1 MKKITITA
9 SDGYQLGAMIAKP
22 IDKSSQ
28 TVIISS
34 GTGIKKEFYI
44 NFAQF
49 LVNNS
54 YNVLLFDYRGI
65 GESAPDD
72 LKLSDA
78 YMHDWGV
85 LDMNAALNYMVEV
98 QNLTNIVWIGHSVG
112 GQLVGFLEKREH
124 VKHIISISAALGYW
138 GYFPFP
144 MKMIIWTLWYVISPI
159 LTKVYGYG
167 TLKKVG
173 WGENLS
179 KNTFLE
185 WRGWCMNKDYYGKFL
200 QEKLNTDKFYDFNVP
215 ITAVYLSD
223 DYIAND
229 ITAPLMSKF
238 YPNSTFDVLKL
249 QVNRYTSHK
258 VGHSG
263 IFKKKFKNS
272 LWPLLVDIVES

>member
-22 IDKSSQ
+22 IEESSQ

-34 GTGIKKEFYI
+34 ATGIKKEFYI

-49 LVNNS
+49 LVNNG

-78 YMHDWGV
+78 YMHDWGI

-124 VKHIISISAALGYW
+124 IRHVISISAALGYW
-138 GYFPFP
+138 GYFPYP
-144 MKMIIWTLWYVISPI
+144 MKMVIWMLWYVISPV

-185 WRGWCMNKDYYGKFL
+185 WRGWCMNKDYYGEFL
-200 QEKLNTDKFYDFNVP
+200 QEKLHTDKFYDFTVP

-249 QVNRYTSHK
+249 QVKRYTSHK

-272 LWPLLVDIVES
+272 LWPVLVDIVES

>member
-1 MKKITITA
+1 MKKITINA
-9 SDGYQLGAMIAKP
+9 SDGYPLSAMIAKP
-22 IDKSSQ
+22 IELSSQ
-28 TVIISS
+28 TIIISS
-34 GTGIKKEFYI
+34 ATGIKKEFYI
-44 NFAQF
+44 NFAKF
-49 LVNNS
+49 LVNNG
-54 YNVLLFDYRGI
+54 YNVLLYDYRGI
-65 GESAPDD
+65 GESAPED
-72 LKLSDA
+72 LKLSEA
-78 YMHDWGV
+78 YMHDWGI

-98 QNLTNIVWIGHSVG
+98 EKLTNIIWIGHSVG

-124 VKHIISISAALGYW
+124 IKHIISISAALGYW

-144 MKMIIWTLWYVISPI
+144 MKMVVWTLWYVISPV
-159 LTKVYGYG
+159 LTKMYGYG

-185 WRGWCMNKDYYGKFL
+185 WRAWCMDKEYYGTFL
-200 QEKLNTDKFYDFNVP
+200 QEKLHTDKFYDFNVP
-215 ITAVYLSD
+215 ITAIYLSD

-249 QVNRYTSHK
+249 QVKSYTSHK

-263 IFKKKFKNS
+263 IFKKKFQNS
-272 LWPLLVDIVES
+272 LWPVLVDIVES

>member
-9 SDGYQLGAMIAKP
+9 SDGYPLSAMIAKP
-22 IDKSSQ
+22 IDESSR

-34 GTGIKKEFYI
+34 ATGVKKEFYI

-49 LVNNS
+49 LVNNG
-54 YNVLLFDYRGI
+54 YNVLLYDYRGI

-72 LKLSDA
+72 LKLLDA
-78 YMHDWGV
+78 YMHDWGI

-112 GQLVGFLEKREH
+112 GQLVGFLEKRKH
-124 VKHIISISAALGYW
+124 IKHIISISSALGYW

-144 MKMIIWTLWYVISPI
+144 MKMVVWTLWYIISPV

-200 QEKLNTDKFYDFNVP
+200 QEKLHTDKFYDFTVP

-238 YPNSTFDVLKL
+238 YPNSPFDVLKL
-249 QVNRYTSHK
+249 QVKRYTSHK

-263 IFKKKFKNS
+263 IFKKKFQNS
-272 LWPLLVDIVES
+272 LWPLLVNIVES

>member
-9 SDGYQLGAMIAKP
+9 SDGYVLGAMIAKP
-22 IDKSSQ
+22 IEESSQ

-34 GTGIKKEFYI
+34 ATGVKKEFYVH
-44 NFAQF
+44 FAQF
-49 LVNNS
+49 LVNNG

-78 YMHDWGV
+78 YMHDWGI
-85 LDMNAALNYMVEV
+85 LDMNAALNYMVEI

-124 VKHIISISAALGYW
+124 IKHVISISAALGYW

-144 MKMIIWTLWYVISPI
+144 MKMIVWMLWYVISPV

-179 KNTFLE
+179 KNAFLE

-200 QEKLNTDKFYDFNVP
+200 QEKLNTDKFYDFKVP

-249 QVNRYTSHK
+249 QVKRYTSHK

-263 IFKKKFKNS
+263 IFKKKFRNS
-272 LWPLLVDIVES
+272 LWPLLVDIVER

>member
-1 MKKITITA
+1 MKKITIKA
-9 SDGYQLGAMIAKP
+9 SDGYPLAALIAKP
-22 IDKSSQ
+22 IEESSQ
-28 TVIISS
+28 TIIISS
-34 GTGIKKEFYI
+34 ATGVKKEFYK

-49 LVNNS
+49 LVHNG
-54 YNVLLFDYRGI
+54 YNVLLYDYRGI

-78 YMHDWGV
+78 YMHDWGI

-124 VKHIISISAALGYW
+124 IKHIISVSAALGYW
-138 GYFPFP
+138 GYFPYP
-144 MKMIIWTLWYVISPI
+144 MRMVIWTLWYVISPI
-159 LTKVYGYG
+159 LTKIYGYG

-173 WGENLS
+173 WGEDLS

-185 WRGWCMNKDYYGKFL
+185 WRGWCMNKDYYGDFL
-200 QEKLNTDKFYDFNVP
+200 QEKLHTDKFYDFTVP
-215 ITAVYLSD
+215 ITAIYLSD

-249 QVNRYTSHK
+249 QVKRYTSHK

-263 IFKKKFKNS
+263 IFKKKFQNS
-272 LWPLLVDIVES
+272 LWPILVGIVES

>member
-9 SDGYQLGAMIAKP
+9 SDGYPLSAMIAKP
-22 IDKSSQ
+22 IGTS
-28 TVIISS
+28 TRTIIISS
-34 GTGIKKEFYI
+34 ATGIKKEFYL

-49 LVNNS
+49 LVNNG
-54 YNVLLFDYRGI
+54 YNVLLYDYRGI

-72 LKLSDA
+72 LKLSDS

-85 LDMNAALNYMVEV
+85 LDMNAALNYMVEEES
-98 QNLTNIVWIGHSVG
+98 LTNIVWIGHSVG

-124 VKHIISISAALGYW
+124 IKHIISISAALGYW

-144 MKMIIWTLWYVISPI
+144 MKMVVWTLWYVISPV
-159 LTKVYGYG
+159 LTKIYGYG

-173 WGENLS
+173 WGEDLS

-185 WRGWCMNKDYYGKFL
+185 WRGWCMNKEYYGNFL
-200 QEKLNTDKFYDFNVP
+200 QEKLHTDKFYDFKVP

-249 QVNRYTSHK
+249 QVKRYTSHK

-263 IFKKKFKNS
+263 IFKKKFQNS
-272 LWPLLVDIVES
+272 LWPLLVDIVEK

>member
-1 MKKITITA
+1 
-9 SDGYQLGAMIAKP
+9 
-22 IDKSSQ
+22 
-28 TVIISS
+28 
-34 GTGIKKEFYI
+34 
-44 NFAQF
+44 
-49 LVNNS
+49 
-54 YNVLLFDYRGI
+54 
-65 GESAPDD
+65 
-72 LKLSDA
+72 
-78 YMHDWGV
+78 MHDWGI

-98 QNLTNIVWIGHSVG
+98 ENLTNIVWIGHSVG

-124 VKHIISISAALGYW
+124 IKHIISISAALGYW

-144 MKMIIWTLWYVISPI
+144 MKMVVWTLWYVISPI

-200 QEKLNTDKFYDFNVP
+200 QEKLHTDKFYDFTVP

-238 YPNSTFDVLKL
+238 YPNSTFDVMKL
-249 QVNRYTSHK
+249 QVKRYTSHK

-263 IFKKKFKNS
+263 IFKKKFQNS

>member
-9 SDGYQLGAMIAKP
+9 SDGYPLSAMIAKP
-22 IDKSSQ
+22 IDESLQ
-28 TVIISS
+28 TIIISS
-34 GTGIKKEFYI
+34 ATGVKKEFYI

-49 LVNNS
+49 LVNNG
-54 YNVLLFDYRGI
+54 YNVLLYDYRGI
-65 GESAPDD
+65 GESAPKD

-78 YMHDWGV
+78 YMHDWGI

-98 QNLTNIVWIGHSVG
+98 ENLTNIVWIGHSVG
-112 GQLVGFLEKREH
+112 GQLVGFLEKPEH
-124 VKHIISISAALGYW
+124 IKHIISISAALGYW

-144 MKMIIWTLWYVISPI
+144 MKMVVWTLWYVISPV
-159 LTKVYGYG
+159 LTKIYGYG

-200 QEKLNTDKFYDFNVP
+200 QEKLHTDKFYDFTVP

-249 QVNRYTSHK
+249 QVKRYTSHK

-263 IFKKKFKNS
+263 IFKKKFQNS

>member
-1 MKKITITA
+1 MKKITIKA
-9 SDGYQLGAMIAKP
+9 SDGYPLSAMIAKP
-22 IDKSSQ
+22 IEESSQ
-28 TVIISS
+28 TIIISS
-34 GTGIKKEFYI
+34 ATGIKKEFYM

-49 LVNNS
+49 LVNNG
-54 YNVLLFDYRGI
+54 YNVLLYDYRGI
-65 GESAPDD
+65 GESAPED
-72 LKLSDA
+72 LKLSDS

-85 LDMNAALNYMVEV
+85 LDMNAALNYMVEEES
-98 QNLTNIVWIGHSVG
+98 LTNIVWIGHSVG

-124 VKHIISISAALGYW
+124 IKHIISISAALGYW

-144 MKMIIWTLWYVISPI
+144 MKMVVWTLWYVISPV
-159 LTKVYGYG
+159 LTKIYGYG

-200 QEKLNTDKFYDFNVP
+200 QEKLHTDKFYDFTVP

-249 QVNRYTSHK
+249 QVKRYTSHK

-263 IFKKKFKNS
+263 IFKKKFQNS

>member
-1 MKKITITA
+1 MKKITITT

-22 IDKSSQ
+22 IEESSQ

-34 GTGIKKEFYI
+34 ATGIKKEFYI

-49 LVNNS
+49 LVNNG

-78 YMHDWGV
+78 YMHDWGI

-124 VKHIISISAALGYW
+124 IKHIISISAALGYW
-138 GYFPFP
+138 GYFPYP
-144 MKMIIWTLWYVISPI
+144 MKMVVWMLWYVISPV

-185 WRGWCMNKDYYGKFL
+185 WRGWCMNKDYYGQFL
-200 QEKLNTDKFYDFNVP
+200 QEKLQTDKFYDFTVP

-249 QVNRYTSHK
+249 QVKRYTSHK

-272 LWPLLVDIVES
+272 LWPVLVDIVES

>member
-22 IDKSSQ
+22 IEESSQ
-28 TVIISS
+28 TIIISS
-34 GTGIKKEFYI
+34 ATGIKKEFYI

-49 LVNNS
+49 LVNNG
-54 YNVLLFDYRGI
+54 YNVLIFDYRGI

-78 YMHDWGV
+78 FMHDWGI

-124 VKHIISISAALGYW
+124 IKHIISISAALGYW

-144 MKMIIWTLWYVISPI
+144 MKAVVWTLWYVISPV
-159 LTKVYGYG
+159 LTKLYGYG

-200 QEKLNTDKFYDFNVP
+200 QEKLHTDKFYDFTVP

-249 QVNRYTSHK
+249 QVKRYTSHK

-272 LWPLLVDIVES
+272 LWPVLVDIVES